1 MSVKINLSV
10 AEGEGGGGGSHSTQ
24 SLSVGSA
31 AKVVGMAVRNEYI
44 SILTL

>member
-10 AEGEGGGGGSHSTQ
+10 AEGGGVGSHSTQ
-24 SLSVGSA
+24 SLSIGSA
-31 AKVVGMAVRNEYI
+31 AKVVRMAVRNEYI

>member
-10 AEGEGGGGGSHSTQ
+10 AGGPHSTQ

-31 AKVVGMAVRNEYI
+31 AKVVRMAVRNEYI